1 MFEPFQRDVERDVE
15 ESMRLFERAHVG
27 EEVGPVEPRT
37 PTKVLVVLDG
47 SGQDALSVRFARHFQ
62 ERCRARVTVLDAC
75 EATASSNAHAEAVAG
90 EVRGQALAK
99 RTGESF
105 QQVLDAMAESG
116 CDLAILPCPFG
127 RDLETVG
134 PDSTGTVI
142 DVVLA
147 RSSVPLLV
155 VRQPYDAAERPFDR
169 VVLILLGENR
179 AAPDAAARSTGLA
192 TCAGVPLTLAL
203 EASFYEDV
211 GELMRAL
218 DPTLEIGPEA
228 LADALVKTHARM
240 HRALQKS
247 AEREGIAYHLS
258 LHEEHNP
265 LQQALDA
272 AEDHPLLALALEH
285 GNHASEGH
293 VRDRIRLS
301 RHSLLVVPAPA

>member
-1 MFEPFQRDVERDVE
+1 MFEPFQRDVERGVE
-15 ESMRLFERAHVG
+15 DSMRLFERAHVG
-27 EEVGPVEPRT
+27 EVAPVEPRT

-47 SGQDALSVRFARHFQ
+47 SGQDALSVRFARYFR
-62 ERCRARVTVLDAC
+62 ERCRASIAVLDAR
-75 EATASSNAHAEAVAG
+75 EASDSNAHAQSVAG
-90 EVRGQALAK
+90 EIGGQALAK
-99 RTGESF
+99 HTGESF

-116 CDLAILPCPFG
+116 GDLAILPCPFG

-155 VRQPYDAAERPFDR
+155 LRQPYDAAERPFDR
-169 VVLILLGENR
+169 AVLILLGENR
-179 AAPDAAARSTGLA
+179 AAPDAAAWSTGLA
-192 TCAGVPLTLAL
+192 KCAGVPLTLAL

-218 DPTLEIGPEA
+218 DPSLEIGPEA

-247 AEREGIAYHLS
+247 AEREGITYHLS

-265 LQQALDA
+265 LQQALDSA
-272 AEDHPLLALALEH
+272 DDHPLLTLALEH